1 MSAMNETST
10 ADALLGANGMSYAM
24 PPALSVA
31 TSRRGITNF
40 PQVTTSSNG
49 SQIIYSLNTG
59 DGFIHGPSSYMKLS
73 VTLTKGGAGAGSDEV
88 HLDNIGALFDTVT
101 VSTRSGVEICRVQEF
116 GLYCSKYIRSK
127 YGASK
132 FNRTAAPLR
141 SDSKVQGGAVGA
153 GLTATFNAV
162 LPLALIPCF
171 AEDVLLPPQLMEG
184 LRIRF
189 DIASVATAFRVDGL
203 AVDSFTITSDLML
216 DSTILS
222 DAFVRRIG
230 EIAAKDGL
238 VLIHKEPFHTI
249 VNTSQASLNFDV
261 KKSASMAVEFQVIPR
276 DGAVASAA
284 NNTQQ
289 SLPYPFTSMQVQVG
303 SVFYPNQPLLQSG
316 APTDLGSAET
326 YYYVQNQL
334 RKDFDNHFR
343 FEEFYQVDDNKCS
356 AMFVQGLRDSSDP
369 MSGIVLN
376 NSRALLCNATFH
388 STAVRRVDAY
398 LVHLR
403 LVRVFQNNSVVRD

>member
-1 MSAMNETST
+1 
-10 ADALLGANGMSYAM
+10 
-24 PPALSVA
+24 
-31 TSRRGITNF
+31 
-40 PQVTTSSNG
+40 
-49 SQIIYSLNTG
+49 
-59 DGFIHGPSSYMKLS
+59 
-73 VTLTKGGAGAGSDEV
+73 
-88 HLDNIGALFDTVT
+88 
-101 VSTRSGVEICRVQEF
+101 
-116 GLYCSKYIRSK
+116 
-127 YGASK
+127 
-132 FNRTAAPLR
+132 
-141 SDSKVQGGAVGA
+141 
-153 GLTATFNAV
+153 
-162 LPLALIPCF
+162 
-171 AEDVLLPPQLMEG
+171 
-184 LRIRF
+184 
-189 DIASVATAFRVDGL
+189 
-203 AVDSFTITSDLML
+203 
-216 DSTILS
+216 
-222 DAFVRRIG
+222 
-230 EIAAKDGL
+230 
-238 VLIHKEPFHTI
+238 
-249 VNTSQASLNFDV
+249 
-261 KKSASMAVEFQVIPR
+261 MAVEFQVIPR